1 MQQIRAW
8 RSISCAKRTSLIKRY
23 CRLVLYLCFLSKR
36 SVKREKLPSLPIV
49 HKAICV
55 YNGATITSTPVIEG
69 DHQNFKCWNYTI
81 TQRVQVAKMDFG
93 CLFFYRRDY
102 METIR
107 VIIVDE
113 QPLFREGIRATLER
127 MGDCVILGESTDAAE
142 VLEMAR
148 ASNPDVA
155 LIDAGLITSDPL
167 EIARQ
172 LRHIAPRMAIIILTP
187 SEDEERLF
195 QSIKVGAAAYYTRNI
210 TPDELAEAVRK
221 VSHGEY
227 LINDDVLS
235 KPQLASR
242 VLKSFR
248 ELTVEEEDNGT
259 RDLYSP
265 LSSRE
270 VEILDYIAR
279 GNSNKEI
286 AKSLKISDQTVKNHI
301 TSILKKL
308 SVNDRT
314 AAVVHA
320 LRHGWIKMHDS

>member
-1 MQQIRAW
+1 
-8 RSISCAKRTSLIKRY
+8 
-23 CRLVLYLCFLSKR
+23 
-36 SVKREKLPSLPIV
+36 
-49 HKAICV
+49 
-55 YNGATITSTPVIEG
+55 
-69 DHQNFKCWNYTI
+69 
-81 TQRVQVAKMDFG
+81 
-93 CLFFYRRDY
+93 

-107 VIIVDE
+107 VIVIDE
-113 QPLFREGIRATLER
+113 QPLFRAGIRATLEST
-127 MGDCVILGESTDAAE
+127 GDCQIVGESTDTFD
-142 VLEMAR
+142 VLELAR
-148 ASNPDVA
+148 VHNPDVA
-155 LIDAGLITSDPL
+155 LIDTGLLASDPL

-172 LRHIAPRMAIIILTP
+172 ARHLVPRMAIIMLTP

-210 TPDELAEAVRK
+210 TPVDLIDAVRK
-221 VSHGEY
+221 VSNGEY
-227 LINDDVLS
+227 LIQDDVLT

-248 ELTVEEEDNGT
+248 ELTVEEEEGEAK
-259 RDLYSP
+259 DLYSP

-320 LRHGWIKMHDS
+320 LRHGWIKMGEN

>member
-1 MQQIRAW
+1 
-8 RSISCAKRTSLIKRY
+8 
-23 CRLVLYLCFLSKR
+23 
-36 SVKREKLPSLPIV
+36 
-49 HKAICV
+49 
-55 YNGATITSTPVIEG
+55 
-69 DHQNFKCWNYTI
+69 
-81 TQRVQVAKMDFG
+81 
-93 CLFFYRRDY
+93 

-107 VIIVDE
+107 VIIIDE

-127 MGDCVILGESTDAAE
+127 MGNCVILGESTDIGD

-148 ASNPDVA
+148 TGNPDVA
-155 LIDAGLITSDPL
+155 LIDAGLTSSDPL

-172 LRHIAPRMAIIILTP
+172 TRHVAPRMAIIILTP

-210 TPDELAEAVRK
+210 TSEELMEAVRK
-221 VSHGEY
+221 VSQGEY

-248 ELTVEEEDNGT
+248 ELTVEEEEGGAK
-259 RDLYSP
+259 DLYSP

-320 LRHGWIKMHDS
+320 LRHGWIKMHDN

>member
-1 MQQIRAW
+1 
-8 RSISCAKRTSLIKRY
+8 
-23 CRLVLYLCFLSKR
+23 
-36 SVKREKLPSLPIV
+36 
-49 HKAICV
+49 
-55 YNGATITSTPVIEG
+55 
-69 DHQNFKCWNYTI
+69 
-81 TQRVQVAKMDFG
+81 
-93 CLFFYRRDY
+93 

-107 VIIVDE
+107 VILIDE
-113 QPLFREGIRATLER
+113 QPLFRAGISATLKD
-127 MGDCVILGESTDAAE
+127 MGNCCIIGISTDATE
-142 VLEMAR
+142 ILELAR
-148 ASNPDVA
+148 TGNPDVA
-155 LIDAGLITSDPL
+155 LIGASVGTGDPL
-167 EIARQ
+167 EVARQ
-172 LRHIAPRMAIIILTP
+172 IRHLAPRVGVIILT
-187 SEDEERLF
+187 SAEDEERLF
-195 QSIKVGAAAYYTRNI
+195 QAIKVGAAAYYTRDL
-210 TPDELAEAVRK
+210 TEEELANAVRR
-221 VSHGEY
+221 VSQGEY

-248 ELTVEEEDNGT
+248 ELVIEEADTTT

-265 LSSRE
+265 LSNRE

-320 LRHGWIKMHDS
+320 LRYGWIKMHDS

>member
-1 MQQIRAW
+1 
-8 RSISCAKRTSLIKRY
+8 
-23 CRLVLYLCFLSKR
+23 
-36 SVKREKLPSLPIV
+36 
-49 HKAICV
+49 
-55 YNGATITSTPVIEG
+55 
-69 DHQNFKCWNYTI
+69 
-81 TQRVQVAKMDFG
+81 
-93 CLFFYRRDY
+93 
-102 METIR
+102 MEMIR
-107 VIIVDE
+107 VILIDE
-113 QPLFREGIRATLER
+113 QPLFRQGIRYTLEQ
-127 MGDCVILGESTDAAE
+127 MGGCAIVAESTDAADI
-142 VLEMAR
+142 LESVRTA
-148 ASNPDVA
+148 NPDVA
-155 LIDAGLITSDPL
+155 VIDAALTSADAL

-172 LRHIAPRMAIIILTP
+172 MRHIAPHMAIMILTP
-187 SEDEERLF
+187 SDDEERLF

-210 TPDELAEAVRK
+210 TPEELADAVRR
-221 VSHGEY
+221 VSRGEY

-248 ELTVEEEDNGT
+248 ELTAEDEDVPT
-259 RDLYSP
+259 KDLYSP

-286 AKSLKISDQTVKNHI
+286 AKSLRISDQTVKNHI

-320 LRHGWIKMHDS
+320 LRHGWIKMHDN

>member
-1 MQQIRAW
+1 
-8 RSISCAKRTSLIKRY
+8 
-23 CRLVLYLCFLSKR
+23 
-36 SVKREKLPSLPIV
+36 
-49 HKAICV
+49 
-55 YNGATITSTPVIEG
+55 
-69 DHQNFKCWNYTI
+69 
-81 TQRVQVAKMDFG
+81 
-93 CLFFYRRDY
+93 

-127 MGDCVILGESTDAAE
+127 MGDCVILGESTDAIE

-148 ASNPDVA
+148 TSNPDVA

-172 LRHIAPRMAIIILTP
+172 MRHIVPRMAIIILTP

-227 LINDDVLS
+227 LINDDGLS

-242 VLKSFR
+242 VLKSFL

>member
-1 MQQIRAW
+1 M
-8 RSISCAKRTSLIKRY
+8 
-23 CRLVLYLCFLSKR
+23 
-36 SVKREKLPSLPIV
+36 EK
-49 HKAICV
+49 
-55 YNGATITSTPVIEG
+55 
-69 DHQNFKCWNYTI
+69 
-81 TQRVQVAKMDFG
+81 
-93 CLFFYRRDY
+93 
-102 METIR
+102 IR
-107 VIIVDE
+107 VIVVDE
-113 QPLFREGIRATLER
+113 QPLFRQGICYTLEH
-127 MGDCVILGESTDAAE
+127 MGDSEILGTSTDVTE
-142 VLEMAR
+142 ILDLAR
-148 ASNPDVA
+148 TGNPDVA
-155 LIDAGLITSDPL
+155 LLDAGLTSADPL

-172 LRHIAPRMAIIILTP
+172 LRHLTPQVAIMILTP

-195 QSIKVGAAAYYTRNI
+195 QSIKVGAAAYYSRSI
-210 TPDELAEAVRK
+210 TPEELVDAVRR
-221 VSHGEY
+221 VSRGEY

-248 ELTVEEEDNGT
+248 ELAVEEEDT
-259 RDLYSP
+259 PAKDLYSP

-320 LRHGWIKMHDS
+320 LRHGWIKMHEN

>member
-1 MQQIRAW
+1 
-8 RSISCAKRTSLIKRY
+8 
-23 CRLVLYLCFLSKR
+23 
-36 SVKREKLPSLPIV
+36 
-49 HKAICV
+49 
-55 YNGATITSTPVIEG
+55 
-69 DHQNFKCWNYTI
+69 
-81 TQRVQVAKMDFG
+81 
-93 CLFFYRRDY
+93 

-127 MGDCVILGESTDAAE
+127 MGDCVILGESTDTAE
-142 VLEMAR
+142 VLEIAR
-148 ASNPDVA
+148 TSNPDVA
-155 LIDAGLITSDPL
+155 LIDAGLAASDPL

-172 LRHIAPRMAIIILTP
+172 MRHMAPRVAIIILTP

-210 TPDELAEAVRK
+210 TSDELTQAVRK

-248 ELTVEEEDNGT
+248 ELTVEEEDGAAK
-259 RDLYSP
+259 DLYSP

>member
-1 MQQIRAW
+1 
-8 RSISCAKRTSLIKRY
+8 
-23 CRLVLYLCFLSKR
+23 
-36 SVKREKLPSLPIV
+36 
-49 HKAICV
+49 
-55 YNGATITSTPVIEG
+55 
-69 DHQNFKCWNYTI
+69 
-81 TQRVQVAKMDFG
+81 
-93 CLFFYRRDY
+93 

-107 VIIVDE
+107 IIVVDE
-113 QPLFREGIRATLER
+113 QPLFRQGICSTLEQ
-127 MGDCVILGESTDAAE
+127 MGDCVIIGKSTDAAE
-142 VLEMAR
+142 ILELSR
-148 ASNPDVA
+148 IGNPDVA
-155 LIDAGLITSDPL
+155 LIDAGLTTTDPL

-172 LRHIAPRMAIIILTP
+172 LRHLAPQMAIMILTP

-210 TPDELAEAVRK
+210 SPEELVDAVRR
-221 VSHGEY
+221 VSRGEY

-248 ELTVEEEDNGT
+248 ELAVEEEDT
-259 RDLYSP
+259 VTKDFYSP

-320 LRHGWIKMHDS
+320 LRHGWIKMQES

>member
-1 MQQIRAW
+1 
-8 RSISCAKRTSLIKRY
+8 
-23 CRLVLYLCFLSKR
+23 
-36 SVKREKLPSLPIV
+36 
-49 HKAICV
+49 
-55 YNGATITSTPVIEG
+55 
-69 DHQNFKCWNYTI
+69 
-81 TQRVQVAKMDFG
+81 
-93 CLFFYRRDY
+93 

-107 VIIVDE
+107 VIVIDE
-113 QPLFREGIRATLER
+113 QPLFRAGIRATLEST
-127 MGDCVILGESTDAAE
+127 GDCQIVGESTDTLD
-142 VLEMAR
+142 VLELAR
-148 ASNPDVA
+148 IHNPDVA
-155 LIDAGLITSDPL
+155 LIDTGLIASDPL

-172 LRHIAPRMAIIILTP
+172 ARHLVPRMAIIMLTP

-210 TPDELAEAVRK
+210 TPTNLIEAVRK
-221 VSHGEY
+221 VSNGEY
-227 LINDDVLS
+227 LIQDDVLT

-248 ELTVEEEDNGT
+248 ELTVEEEEGEAK
-259 RDLYSP
+259 DLYSP

-320 LRHGWIKMHDS
+320 LRHGWIKMGED

>member
-1 MQQIRAW
+1 
-8 RSISCAKRTSLIKRY
+8 
-23 CRLVLYLCFLSKR
+23 
-36 SVKREKLPSLPIV
+36 
-49 HKAICV
+49 
-55 YNGATITSTPVIEG
+55 
-69 DHQNFKCWNYTI
+69 
-81 TQRVQVAKMDFG
+81 
-93 CLFFYRRDY
+93 

-107 VIIVDE
+107 VMIIDE
-113 QPLFREGIRATLER
+113 QPLFRHGIRSTLEQ
-127 MGDCVILGESTDAAE
+127 MGDCLIIGESTDAADM
-142 VLEMAR
+142 LELAR
-148 ASNPDVA
+148 TTNPDVA
-155 LIDAGLITSDPL
+155 LIDAGLTSADAL
-167 EIARQ
+167 EVARQ
-172 LRHIAPRMAIIILTP
+172 MRHLAPQMAIIILTP
-187 SEDEERLF
+187 SDDEERLF

-210 TPDELAEAVRK
+210 TPEDLVDAVRR
-221 VSHGEY
+221 VSQGEY

-248 ELTVEEEDNGT
+248 ELAVEEEDVAT
-259 RDLYSP
+259 KDLYSP
-265 LSSRE
+265 LSNRE

-320 LRHGWIKMHDS
+320 LRHGWIKMHDG

>member
-1 MQQIRAW
+1 
-8 RSISCAKRTSLIKRY
+8 
-23 CRLVLYLCFLSKR
+23 
-36 SVKREKLPSLPIV
+36 
-49 HKAICV
+49 
-55 YNGATITSTPVIEG
+55 
-69 DHQNFKCWNYTI
+69 
-81 TQRVQVAKMDFG
+81 
-93 CLFFYRRDY
+93 

-127 MGDCVILGESTDAAE
+127 MGDCVILGESVDATE

-155 LIDAGLITSDPL
+155 LIDAGLVTSDPL

-195 QSIKVGAAAYYTRNI
+195 QSIKVGAAAYYTRGI

-320 LRHGWIKMHDS
+320 LRHGWIKMHDG

>member
-1 MQQIRAW
+1 
-8 RSISCAKRTSLIKRY
+8 
-23 CRLVLYLCFLSKR
+23 
-36 SVKREKLPSLPIV
+36 
-49 HKAICV
+49 
-55 YNGATITSTPVIEG
+55 
-69 DHQNFKCWNYTI
+69 
-81 TQRVQVAKMDFG
+81 
-93 CLFFYRRDY
+93 
-102 METIR
+102 MEMIR
-107 VIIVDE
+107 VIVVDE
-113 QPLFREGIRATLER
+113 QPLFRQGICYTLEQ
-127 MGDCVILGESTDAAE
+127 MGDCVILGTCTDAAE
-142 VLEMAR
+142 VLELVR
-148 ASNPDVA
+148 TGNPDVA
-155 LIDAGLITSDPL
+155 IIDAGLTATDAL

-172 LRHIAPRMAIIILTP
+172 MRHLAPRMAIIILTP

-195 QSIKVGAAAYYTRNI
+195 QSIKVGAAAYYARNI
-210 TPDELAEAVRK
+210 TPEELTDAVRR
-221 VSHGEY
+221 VSRGEY

-248 ELTVEEEDNGT
+248 ELAVEEEDT
-259 RDLYSP
+259 ATKDLYSP

-320 LRHGWIKMHDS
+320 LRHGWIKMHEA

>member
-1 MQQIRAW
+1 
-8 RSISCAKRTSLIKRY
+8 
-23 CRLVLYLCFLSKR
+23 
-36 SVKREKLPSLPIV
+36 
-49 HKAICV
+49 
-55 YNGATITSTPVIEG
+55 
-69 DHQNFKCWNYTI
+69 
-81 TQRVQVAKMDFG
+81 
-93 CLFFYRRDY
+93 

-107 VIIVDE
+107 VIVIDE
-113 QPLFREGIRATLER
+113 QPLFRQGICYTLEQ
-127 MGDCVILGESTDAAE
+127 MGDCVVIGATTDPEEILE
-142 VLEMAR
+142 LAR
-148 ASNPDVA
+148 SANPDVGI
-155 LIDAGLITSDPL
+155 IDAGLTTADAL
-167 EIARQ
+167 ELARQ
-172 LRHIAPRMAIIILTP
+172 MRHLDPRMAVIVLTP

-195 QSIKVGAAAYYTRNI
+195 QSIKVGAAAFYTRNI
-210 TPDELAEAVRK
+210 TVEEFMEAVRK

-248 ELTVEEEDNGT
+248 ELAVEEEEDVAT
-259 RDLYSP
+259 KDLYSP

>member
-1 MQQIRAW
+1 M
-8 RSISCAKRTSLIKRY
+8 
-23 CRLVLYLCFLSKR
+23 
-36 SVKREKLPSLPIV
+36 
-49 HKAICV
+49 
-55 YNGATITSTPVIEG
+55 
-69 DHQNFKCWNYTI
+69 
-81 TQRVQVAKMDFG
+81 
-93 CLFFYRRDY
+93 
-102 METIR
+102 
-107 VIIVDE
+107 
-113 QPLFREGIRATLER
+113 
-127 MGDCVILGESTDAAE
+127 
-142 VLEMAR
+142 
-148 ASNPDVA
+148 
-155 LIDAGLITSDPL
+155 
-167 EIARQ
+167 
-172 LRHIAPRMAIIILTP
+172 ILTP

-210 TPDELAEAVRK
+210 TPEELTDAVRR

-235 KPQLASR
+235 KPQLANR

-248 ELTVEEEDNGT
+248 ELSVEEEEAPGKDS
-259 RDLYSP
+259 YSP

-270 VEILDYIAR
+270 VEILDYIAQ

-320 LRHGWIKMHDS
+320 LRHGWIQMHDS

>member
-1 MQQIRAW
+1 
-8 RSISCAKRTSLIKRY
+8 
-23 CRLVLYLCFLSKR
+23 
-36 SVKREKLPSLPIV
+36 
-49 HKAICV
+49 
-55 YNGATITSTPVIEG
+55 
-69 DHQNFKCWNYTI
+69 
-81 TQRVQVAKMDFG
+81 
-93 CLFFYRRDY
+93 
-102 METIR
+102 MEMIR
-107 VIIVDE
+107 VIIIDE
-113 QPLFREGIRATLER
+113 QPLFRQGICYTLEQ
-127 MGDCVILGESTDAAE
+127 MGDCAILGTCTDAAE
-142 VLEMAR
+142 VLELVR
-148 ASNPDVA
+148 TGNPDVA
-155 LIDAGLITSDPL
+155 IIDAGLTATDAL

-172 LRHIAPRMAIIILTP
+172 MRHLAPRMAIIILTP

-195 QSIKVGAAAYYTRNI
+195 QAIKVGAAAYYARNI
-210 TPDELAEAVRK
+210 TPEELTDAVRR
-221 VSHGEY
+221 VSRGEY

-248 ELTVEEEDNGT
+248 ELAVEEEDT
-259 RDLYSP
+259 ATKDLYSP
-265 LSSRE
+265 LSGRE

-320 LRHGWIKMHDS
+320 LRHGWIKMHEN

>member
-1 MQQIRAW
+1 
-8 RSISCAKRTSLIKRY
+8 
-23 CRLVLYLCFLSKR
+23 
-36 SVKREKLPSLPIV
+36 
-49 HKAICV
+49 
-55 YNGATITSTPVIEG
+55 
-69 DHQNFKCWNYTI
+69 
-81 TQRVQVAKMDFG
+81 
-93 CLFFYRRDY
+93 

-107 VIIVDE
+107 VIIIDE

-127 MGDCVILGESTDAAE
+127 MGDCVIIGESTDAAE
-142 VLEMAR
+142 VFEIAR
-148 ASNPDVA
+148 TGSPDVA
-155 LIDAGLITSDPL
+155 LIDAGLTSSDPL

-172 LRHIAPRMAIIILTP
+172 TRHLAPRMAIIILTP

-195 QSIKVGAAAYYTRNI
+195 QSIKVGAAAYYSRNI
-210 TPDELAEAVRK
+210 TPDDLIDAVRK

-248 ELTVEEEDNGT
+248 ELTVEDEESGNT
-259 RDLYSP
+259 KDLYSP

-320 LRHGWIKMHDS
+320 LRHGWIKIGDS

>member
-1 MQQIRAW
+1 
-8 RSISCAKRTSLIKRY
+8 
-23 CRLVLYLCFLSKR
+23 
-36 SVKREKLPSLPIV
+36 
-49 HKAICV
+49 
-55 YNGATITSTPVIEG
+55 
-69 DHQNFKCWNYTI
+69 
-81 TQRVQVAKMDFG
+81 
-93 CLFFYRRDY
+93 

-107 VIIVDE
+107 VIVVDE
-113 QPLFREGIRATLER
+113 QPLFRQGICSTLEQ
-127 MGDCVILGESTDAAE
+127 MGDCEIIGTSTNEEEILELSRTG
-142 VLEMAR
+142 
-148 ASNPDVA
+148 NPDVA
-155 LIDAGLITSDPL
+155 LIDAGLTTADPL

-172 LRHIAPRMAIIILTP
+172 MRHFAPQMAIMILTP

-195 QSIKVGAAAYYTRNI
+195 QSIKVGASAYYTRNI
-210 TPDELAEAVRK
+210 TPEELKEAVRR

-248 ELTVEEEDNGT
+248 ELSVEEEEQPGKDS
-259 RDLYSP
+259 YSP
-265 LSSRE
+265 LSGRE

>member
-1 MQQIRAW
+1 M
-8 RSISCAKRTSLIKRY
+8 
-23 CRLVLYLCFLSKR
+23 
-36 SVKREKLPSLPIV
+36 EK
-49 HKAICV
+49 
-55 YNGATITSTPVIEG
+55 
-69 DHQNFKCWNYTI
+69 
-81 TQRVQVAKMDFG
+81 
-93 CLFFYRRDY
+93 
-102 METIR
+102 IR
-107 VIIVDE
+107 VIVVDD
-113 QPLFREGIRATLER
+113 QPLFRQGIRCTLEQT
-127 MGDCVILGESTDAAE
+127 GDCVILGDSTDADI
-142 VLEMAR
+142 VLELVR
-148 ASNPDVA
+148 SGNPDVA
-155 LIDAGLITSDPL
+155 LIDAGLASADPL
-167 EIARQ
+167 ELARQ
-172 LRHIAPRMAIIILTP
+172 MRHITPRVAIIMLTP

-210 TPDELAEAVRK
+210 TTEELVEAVRK
-221 VSHGEY
+221 VSVGEY

-248 ELTVEEEDNGT
+248 ELAVEEET
-259 RDLYSP
+259 SSTKDLYSP

-320 LRHGWIKMHDS
+320 LRHGWIKMDDN

>member
-1 MQQIRAW
+1 
-8 RSISCAKRTSLIKRY
+8 
-23 CRLVLYLCFLSKR
+23 
-36 SVKREKLPSLPIV
+36 
-49 HKAICV
+49 
-55 YNGATITSTPVIEG
+55 
-69 DHQNFKCWNYTI
+69 
-81 TQRVQVAKMDFG
+81 MD
-93 CLFFYRRDY
+93 
-102 METIR
+102 TIR
-107 VIIVDE
+107 VIIIDE
-113 QPLFREGIRATLER
+113 QPLFRQGICHTLEQ
-127 MGDCVILGESTDAAE
+127 MGDCVILGTCTDGVE
-142 VLEMAR
+142 VLELVR
-148 ASNPDVA
+148 TGNPDVA
-155 LIDAGLITSDPL
+155 IIDAGLTATDAL

-172 LRHIAPRMAIIILTP
+172 MRHLAPRMAIIILTP

-195 QSIKVGAAAYYTRNI
+195 QSIKVGAAAYYARNI
-210 TPDELAEAVRK
+210 TPEELVDSVRR
-221 VSHGEY
+221 VSRGEY

-248 ELTVEEEDNGT
+248 ELAVEEEDT
-259 RDLYSP
+259 ATKDLYSP

-320 LRHGWIKMHDS
+320 LRHGWIKMHEV

>member
-1 MQQIRAW
+1 
-8 RSISCAKRTSLIKRY
+8 
-23 CRLVLYLCFLSKR
+23 
-36 SVKREKLPSLPIV
+36 
-49 HKAICV
+49 
-55 YNGATITSTPVIEG
+55 
-69 DHQNFKCWNYTI
+69 
-81 TQRVQVAKMDFG
+81 
-93 CLFFYRRDY
+93 

-107 VIIVDE
+107 VIVVDE
-113 QPLFREGIRATLER
+113 QPLFRQGICSTLEQ
-127 MGDCVILGESTDAAE
+127 MGDCEIIGTSTDE
-142 VLEMAR
+142 EEILELSR
-148 ASNPDVA
+148 TGNPDVA
-155 LIDAGLITSDPL
+155 LIDAGLTTADPL

-172 LRHIAPRMAIIILTP
+172 LRHLAPQMAIMILTP

-210 TPDELAEAVRK
+210 TPEELKDAVRR

-248 ELTVEEEDNGT
+248 ELSVEEEEPPGKDT
-259 RDLYSP
+259 YSP

-270 VEILDYIAR
+270 VEILDYIAQ

-320 LRHGWIKMHDS
+320 LLHGWIKMHDS